1 MKEEPFSNCL
11 SSNDVLNYLSHLKE
25 IKKSIP
31 NYTVSED
38 ENIFTIYDS
47 NNIPKISLSKD
58 IYKVFKE
65 IEV

>member
-1 MKEEPFSNCL
+1 MNKSPN
-11 SSNDVLNYLSHLKE
+11 SNDVLLYLEHLKE

-31 NYTVSED
+31 GYSVTED
-38 ENIFTIYDS
+38 DNIFTIYDK

-58 IYKVFKE
+58 IYKIFQE